1 MARTPKLYNNQQAS
15 KFATEESLLSK
26 KYVVGKAGLKEME
39 DDKTGELQ
47 PAINYGENKPQR
59 KNVIES
65 KNTMLKILL
74 AEDHNIVRSGIRSLL
89 EDDECIAI
97 VAEAVNG
104 SQALDYIKNNEP
116 IDIVLTDI
124 DMPVMDGISLIR
136 EVKKLNPHIKI
147 VILSMHDNEK
157 YVAQAFE
164 AGASGYLLKNVAA
177 DELIF
182 ALKYINRGG
191 KYVCA
196 ELSMSM
202 LAGVLKKVTGSISTA
217 KSAVEFSS
225 REIQVLELIA
235 EGLTNQEM
243 SDRLF
248 ISKRTVEGHRQSLT
262 DKTGCRNTAALIRY
276 AMMNDIVQ

>member
-1 MARTPKLYNNQQAS
+1 
-15 KFATEESLLSK
+15 
-26 KYVVGKAGLKEME
+26 
-39 DDKTGELQ
+39 
-47 PAINYGENKPQR
+47 
-59 KNVIES
+59 
-65 KNTMLKILL
+65 MLKILL

-89 EDDECIAI
+89 EDDQAI
-97 VAEAVNG
+97 TVVAEAVNG
-104 SQALDYIKNNEP
+104 SQALDYISHNESV
-116 IDIVLTDI
+116 DIILTDI

-136 EVKKLNPHIKI
+136 EVKNINSHTKI

-164 AGASGYLLKNVAA
+164 AGASGYLLKSVGA

-191 KYVCA
+191 KYLCA

-202 LAGVLKKVTGSISTA
+202 LANVLKRIAGSS
-217 KSAVEFSS
+217 SAGENSLEFSN

-235 EGLTNQEM
+235 EGLTNQEI

-276 AMMNDIVQ
+276 AMMHDILQ

>member
-1 MARTPKLYNNQQAS
+1 
-15 KFATEESLLSK
+15 
-26 KYVVGKAGLKEME
+26 
-39 DDKTGELQ
+39 
-47 PAINYGENKPQR
+47 
-59 KNVIES
+59 
-65 KNTMLKILL
+65 MLKILL
-74 AEDHNIVRSGIRSLL
+74 AEDHNIVRSGIRGLL
-89 EDDECIAI
+89 EDDETIAI
-97 VAEAVNG
+97 IAEAING
-104 SQALDYIKNNEP
+104 SQALDYINNNEP
-116 IDIVLTDI
+116 IDIILTDI
-124 DMPVMDGISLIR
+124 DMPVMDGISLIG
-136 EVKKLNPHIKI
+136 EVKKLNLHTKV

-191 KYVCA
+191 RYLCS

-202 LAGVLKKVTGSISTA
+202 LENVLKRINGSISVA
-217 KSAVEFSS
+217 KNSLEFSS

-235 EGLTNQEM
+235 EGLTNQEI

-262 DKTGCRNTAALIRY
+262 DKTGCRNTASLIRY
-276 AMMNDIVQ
+276 AMMNDILQ